1 MNSKEGN
8 IEIWQNNTKI
18 NYEELPNY
26 IRLEYLD
33 KIDKLKYEE
42 KEQKELKRKLNKFK
56 LIIEDMTEEYLL
68 RQRQIATFLECKKTF
83 FGKVKYFFKKKKDS
97 QPLIK
102 PIKQKE
108 EEKPQKDESLEE
120 LYNLKQQY
128 TIEDLINICTKLE
141 EVKKNNTNLNF
152 DINAMETKKEVL
164 SKKIDNADLYIK
176 EIDKHKKSIFEFW
189 KFTSKDEVQT
199 LSEADD
205 IEEKEKTKLEK
216 FFDYNSDMEEL
227 GNIIDELQRRK
238 LSKNETDAIFAL
250 KQVPDSFKELEK
262 EKDSD
267 IEIYVEKTEEEI
279 KKVKSRTKKT
289 NPLEKDLKNLKQ
301 EYEDDIEI
309 INSKDFDIFG
319 NMIED
324 KTKVKEINN
333 VKHREIEKDN
343 YKVLN
348 INLET
353 DIKNYTENLEGYLS
367 YIREAL
373 NKIKSPYN
381 MSVYCKNNKKGIDGI
396 HIFNMNPKEIINDEI
411 KNKKDKIILC
421 RLNIKENTPAIFY
434 SNIIF
439 YDNFNKTLPVGMN
452 LSSEVLIDVNK
463 IDIEFTKEINFYI
476 NYAVD
481 EFEIG
486 TKEIKVYEYNV
497 KDVN

>member
-1 MNSKEGN
+1 M
-8 IEIWQNNTKI
+8 
-18 NYEELPNY
+18 
-26 IRLEYLD
+26 
-33 KIDKLKYEE
+33 
-42 KEQKELKRKLNKFK
+42 
-56 LIIEDMTEEYLL
+56 
-68 RQRQIATFLECKKTF
+68 
-83 FGKVKYFFKKKKDS
+83 
-97 QPLIK
+97 IK
-102 PIKQKE
+102 
-108 EEKPQKDESLEE
+108 
-120 LYNLKQQY
+120 
-128 TIEDLINICTKLE
+128 
-141 EVKKNNTNLNF
+141 
-152 DINAMETKKEVL
+152 
-164 SKKIDNADLYIK
+164 
-176 EIDKHKKSIFEFW
+176 
-189 KFTSKDEVQT
+189 
-199 LSEADD
+199 
-205 IEEKEKTKLEK
+205 
-216 FFDYNSDMEEL
+216 
-227 GNIIDELQRRK
+227 
-238 LSKNETDAIFAL
+238 
-250 KQVPDSFKELEK
+250 EK

-333 VKHREIEKDN
+333 VKHREIEKDK